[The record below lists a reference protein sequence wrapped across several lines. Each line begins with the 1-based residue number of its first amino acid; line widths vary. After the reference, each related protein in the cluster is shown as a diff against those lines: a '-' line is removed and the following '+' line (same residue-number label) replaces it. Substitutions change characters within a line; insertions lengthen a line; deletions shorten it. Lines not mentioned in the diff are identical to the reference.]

1 MIGLTLSKPSTKLP
15 TLLLKSNV
23 WKLSYILNILKKNS
37 LFTELI
43 ALCHHFSQPKPQLS
57 WLPEIYFKGIV
68 GQTCSESLQSWGI
81 GWAAS
86 SLREGLT
93 KPALQFVCWHGSFP
107 VSFKQSLTDQTS
119 NIFTASDSELLVPL
133 YFWQALNI
141 QVVSWDTPD
150 LAFSQLIPL
159 CHLSLMEPVTSV
171 QLQLPT

>member
-1 MIGLTLSKPSTKLP
+1 MIGVTLSKPSTKVP
-15 TLLLKSNV
+15 KLLLKSNV

-43 ALCHHFSQPKPQLS
+43 ALCHPFSQPKPQLS

-93 KPALQFVCWHGSFP
+93 QPALQFLCWHGSFL
-107 VSFKQSLTDQTS
+107 VSFKQSLADQTS
-119 NIFTASDSELLVPL
+119 NIFTASDSELLVS
-133 YFWQALNI
+133 ALVFLASI
-141 QVVSWDTPD
+141 KHPGGFLRYSWSC
-150 LAFSQLIPL
+150 F
-159 CHLSLMEPVTSV
+159 
-171 QLQLPT
+171 